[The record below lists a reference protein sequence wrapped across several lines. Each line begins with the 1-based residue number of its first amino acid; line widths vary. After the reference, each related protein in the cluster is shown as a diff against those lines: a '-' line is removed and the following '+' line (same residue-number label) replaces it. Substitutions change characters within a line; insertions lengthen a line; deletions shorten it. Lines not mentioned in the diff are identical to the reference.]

1 MEACV
6 RAPRLLQPKDRLIDL
21 PSKQMH
27 GADSEVPTAEV
38 PIARI
43 EANCPLLVGDHFVNR
58 PGRELAS
65 PEIGVGGGEVMVER
79 DGPLVFGN
87 GLLVARLRASHLS
100 LGEMRPGVVGP
111 CR

>member
-6 RAPRLLQPKDRLIDL
+6 GAPRLLQPKYRLIDL
-21 PSKQMH
+21 SSKQMH

-43 EANCPLLVGDHFVNR
+43 EANCPLLVGDHVVNR
-58 PGRELAS
+58 PGRELAC
-65 PEIGVGGGEVMVER
+65 PKIGVSGCEVVVEG
-79 DGPLVFGN
+79 DGPLVFRN
-87 GLLVARLRASHLS
+87 GLLVARLRSSHLA

-111 CR
+111 HR